1 MNTIR
6 VLSWNVNGLRAVH
19 RKGFLDWLAQASPD
33 ILCLQETKAAEDQIP
48 AGLRPMEGYYSYFAS
63 AERKGYSG
71 VALYTR
77 LKPIQVTLG
86 FGVDVV
92 DKEGRVIIADYG
104 QFVLCN
110 IYFPNGR
117 SSQERLAYKMKFYDA
132 FLEFVDALRD
142 TGRHVVVCGDV
153 NTAHREID
161 LARPKANE
169 GTSGFLPEERV
180 WMDKFLS
187 HGYVDTFRMF
197 SDQPGQYTYWD
208 QMTRAR
214 ERNVGWRI
222 DYFFVNQGF
231 AGQVKAAYILP
242 KVMGSDHCPIGIDVD
257 LTF

>member
-1 MNTIR
+1 MATIR

-19 RKGFLDWLAQASPD
+19 RKGFLEWFTKASPD
-33 ILCLQETKAAEDQIP
+33 ILCLQETKADQSQLP
-48 AGLRPMEGYYSYFAS
+48 EGLSLVEGYYSYFAS

-77 LKPIQVTLG
+77 IKPIQVTLG
-86 FGVDVV
+86 FGVDAV

-117 SSQERLAYKMKFYDA
+117 SSQERLAYKMRFYDA
-132 FLEFVDALRD
+132 FLEFVDKVRD
-142 TGRHVVVCGDV
+142 AGRAVVVCGDV

-169 GTSGFLPEERV
+169 GTSGFLPEERAWV
-180 WMDKFLS
+180 DKFLS

-197 SDQPGQYTYWD
+197 NDQPGQYTYWD

-214 ERNVGWRI
+214 DRNVGWRI

-231 AGQVKAAYILP
+231 AEQVKAAYIHP
-242 KVMGSDHCPIGIDVD
+242 EVMGSDHCPIGIDVD